1 MKILIHILRTI
12 LGLVFILSAISKIV
26 SIDEFEIYIFSH
38 NLLSFNLSAI
48 AARLLIGFELFI
60 GVMLIVNLYFRQIW
74 LLSVLMLS
82 GFTIY
87 LAIIALTGF
96 SENCHCFGE
105 LLKMNPI
112 ESMIKNGILLL
123 GFIAIRK
130 NNSFNF
136 KYKLLTTILLAIPVL
151 SLPTIIS
158 PPDFFYPEQYS
169 KIGIINKNGL
179 DSLVIDNN
187 KFPIKCDT
195 GKKTL
200 CFYSPKCRFCKL
212 SERKISS
219 IIKRNNLDSTNFVNI
234 FWGDSTVSLEKFYD
248 QNSIHFQ
255 KAFLNTTDFFAIT
268 GGVMPII
275 LLIENKKIIK
285 KYNYRT
291 IDESEIVK
299 FFK

>member
-1 MKILIHILRTI
+1 MKILIHILRVI
-12 LGLVFILSAISKIV
+12 LGLVFIFSATTKFL
-26 SIDEFEIYIFSH
+26 SIDEFEIYVFSH
-38 NLLSFNLSAI
+38 NLLSFNLSAL
-48 AARLLIGFELFI
+48 AARLLIGFEFFI
-60 GVMLIVNLYFRQIW
+60 GVMLIVKFYFRQVW

-87 LAIIALTGF
+87 LAIIAITGF

-105 LLKMNPI
+105 MLKMNPI
-112 ESMIKNGILLL
+112 QSMVKNGILLL

-130 NNSFNF
+130 CTPFTFN
-136 KYKLLTTILLAIPVL
+136 YKMLTTLILGLTCL

-169 KIGIINKNGL
+169 QIGIINKNGL

-195 GKKTL
+195 GKKAL

-219 IIKRNNLDSTNFVNI
+219 IVKRNDLDSTSFVNI
-234 FWGDSTVSLEKFYD
+234 FWGDSTVSLSKFYD
-248 QNSIHFQ
+248 SNSIKFQ

-285 KYNYRT
+285 RYNYRT
-291 IDESEIVK
+291 LDESEIVN

>member
-1 MKILIHILRTI
+1 MKILIHIIRVI
-12 LGLVFILSAISKIV
+12 LGLVFILSAISKFL
-26 SIDEFEIYIFSH
+26 SIDDFEIYVFSH
-38 NLLSFNLSAI
+38 NMLSFNLSAL
-48 AARLLIGFELFI
+48 AARILIGFEFFI
-60 GVMLIVNLYFRQIW
+60 GVMLLVNFYFRQVW

-87 LAIIALTGF
+87 LAIIAITGF

-105 LLKMNPI
+105 MLKMNPI
-112 ESMIKNGILLL
+112 ESIVKNGILLL
-123 GFIAIRK
+123 GFLAIRK
-130 NNSFNF
+130 CAPFTF
-136 KYKLLTTILLAIPVL
+136 KYKLLVTIILAILCL

-158 PPDFFYPEQYS
+158 PPDFFFPERYS
-169 KIGIINKNGL
+169 KIGVVNKNGL
-179 DSLVIDNN
+179 DSLVIDNT

-219 IIKRNNLDSTNFVNI
+219 IVKRNGLDSTNFVNI
-234 FWGDSTVSLEKFYD
+234 FWADSTASLNKFYD
-248 QNSIHFQ
+248 SNSIQFQ

-285 KYNYRT
+285 RYNYRT

>member
-1 MKILIHILRTI
+1 LKTSIHLFRII
-12 LGLVFILSAISKIV
+12 LGLVFIASAVSKLL
-26 SIDEFEIYIFSH
+26 SIDEFEIYVFSH
-38 NLLSFNLSAI
+38 NMLSFNLSAL
-48 AARLLIGFELFI
+48 AARLLIGFEFFI
-60 GVMLIVNLYFRQIW
+60 GVMLLVNFYFRQVW

-87 LAIIALTGF
+87 LAIISITGF

-105 LLKMNPI
+105 MLKMSPI
-112 ESMIKNGILLL
+112 ESMVKNGILLL

-130 NNSFNF
+130 CTPFTF
-136 KYKLLTTILLAIPVL
+136 KYKMLTTLTLGLICL

-158 PPDFFYPEQYS
+158 PPDFFYPEQNTQ
-169 KIGIINKNGL
+169 IGVVNKNGL

-195 GKKTL
+195 GRKTL

-219 IIKRNNLDSTNFVNI
+219 IVKRNGLDSTNFVNI
-234 FWGDSTVSLEKFYD
+234 FWGDSTTTLDKFY
-248 QNSIHFQ
+248 STSFIRFQ
-255 KAFLNTTDFFAIT
+255 HAFLNTKDFFAIT

-275 LLIENKKIIK
+275 LLIDDKNIMKR
-285 KYNYRT
+285 YNYRT
-291 IDESEIVK
+291 IDESEIVN